1 MKSLFYK
8 SVFLLDYLPKYG
20 RLWSMNDGKIAS
32 KPRWRYQARGMWGL
46 CILDRLDLLDDALEV
61 MFPERRKD
69 DSRKEA

>member
-1 MKSLFYK
+1 MKKLFFK
-8 SVFLLDYLPKYG
+8 TVFLLDYLPKYG